1 MQVWSITSES
11 GEYSMTTLQN
21 KVVLITGSLGALG
34 RSAISMFLERGAVL
48 FCCDRTPITQ
58 FPEMERI
65 RDEYGVQRI
74 VFHQADASSE
84 DQMIGMFAEL
94 ERCFGRL
101 DGIYHNVY
109 TSVWKRA
116 TELSLQ
122 EWEDTIRG
130 TMTSTFLVS
139 KYGLPL
145 MIRSG
150 GGSIVNT
157 SSILGQI
164 PSPECSPYG
173 TAKAGLNHF
182 TRVLAQDYARDG
194 IRANVLVPGDFS
206 SDEGLARQSE
216 KEKEA
221 IVRNVWLGRS
231 ARADEVNEVAAFLL
245 SDAASYVTGSL
256 YAVDGGFHQ

>member
-1 MQVWSITSES
+1 
-11 GEYSMTTLQN
+11 MTTLQN
-21 KVVLITGSLGALG
+21 KVVLITGSLGSLG

-48 FCCDRTPITQ
+48 FCCDRTPISLY
-58 FPEMERI
+58 PEMERI
-65 RDEYGVQRI
+65 RDEYGGQRI
-74 VFHQADASSE
+74 VFRQADASSE
-84 DQMIGMFAEL
+84 DQVIGMIAEV

-122 EWEDTIRG
+122 EWEDTLRG
-130 TMTSTFLVS
+130 TMTSAFLVC
-139 KYGLPL
+139 KHGLPL

-157 SSILGQI
+157 SSILGRI

-221 IVRNVWLGRS
+221 IRRNAWLGRS

-245 SDAASYVTGSL
+245 SDASSYVTGSL